1 MELTSRQQAY
11 ADAGLAVMARDGMG
25 AVSYRSVAAEAGMS
39 LGAVQKS
46 FATKDELLQAMLAR
60 FRAAAAAPAV
70 AVPSQPTL
78 VDWLVALTLQILP
91 LNERSRRQEI
101 VATGFGNLAHINQAF
116 SLALRT
122 EDAELVG
129 RIASLI
135 GRAIA
140 EGEIQPVD
148 PTRAARIWLALV
160 QGYGSQ
166 LLYDPRT
173 TDAVE
178 EELHI
183 ALSALFRRADRVESA

>member
-101 VATGFGNLAHINQAF
+101 VATGFGNLAHTNQAF

-148 PTRAARIWLALV
+148 PTRAARIWPALV

-173 TDAVE
+173 ADAVE